1 MGYPYTSKA
10 YNYNYFPLFYMKKV
24 TTIVF
29 ALLLSYLFLV
39 PQIFGGINAQV
50 CDDNSPNGKPILV
63 SAVAGTN
70 SVTLTWTEGQDPITH
85 YLVAYGRS
93 ETEIEFGNPN
103 IGGKGTTTY
112 TVGGLSPGVK
122 YYFKIRPVNGCRTG
136 DFSNKLSAIPG
147 LSRSKSFSAPRT
159 PNLSIYKTNMGA
171 SPSATPSPEPETA
184 TNTAAVANN
193 KLKCTGCISWPLLGL
208 EAALLVMYFHFAKK
222 HKFLKQIFSIA
233 IPGVMYILFWNMN
246 QSCSLKAFTCK
257 YFAPLEVITFIS
269 ILIWH
274 KNQHK

>member
-1 MGYPYTSKA
+1 MYKI
-10 YNYNYFPLFYMKKV
+10 
-24 TTIVF
+24 TIIVLAF
-29 ALLLSYLFLV
+29 LFLFLT
-39 PQIFGGINAQV
+39 PQTFGVIGAQE
-50 CDDNSPNGKPILV
+50 CDDNSPNSKPVLV

-112 TVGGLSPGVK
+112 TVGRLARGVK

-147 LSRSKSFSAPRT
+147 LSISKSYSAPKT
-159 PNLSIYKTNMGA
+159 PNLSIYKTNA
-171 SPSATPSPEPETA
+171 EVALSATPSPEPETA
-184 TNTAAVANN
+184 TNPALTATVD
-193 KLKCTGCISWPLLGL
+193 KPLKCTTCVSWQLLGL
-208 EAALLVMYFHFAKK
+208 EAALLVMYFHFVKK

-233 IPGVMYILFWNMN
+233 IPVILYVLFWNIN
-246 QSCSLKAFTCK
+246 QGCSLKDFTCK
-257 YFAPLEVITFIS
+257 YFAPLEVIIFIS

-274 KNQHK
+274 KNRHLNVKRAEDSKK